1 MAAETINLETVTSVE
16 ITGSAIKI
24 KTSYSRIL
32 PSLIETQ
39 ITESV
44 GIMDGVSFIEGELLV
59 KYKNNNVLVYLNDL
73 GELILVGTEEVNDY
87 FINSNGDLV
96 YQE

>member
-1 MAAETINLETVTSVE
+1 MAAETINLETITSVE

-87 FINSNGDLV
+87 FINSNGNLV